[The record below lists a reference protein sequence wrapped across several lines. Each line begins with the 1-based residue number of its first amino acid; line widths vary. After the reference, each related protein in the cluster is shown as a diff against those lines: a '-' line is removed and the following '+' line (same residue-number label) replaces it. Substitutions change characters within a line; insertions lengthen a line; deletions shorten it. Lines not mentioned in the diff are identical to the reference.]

1 MRAWLAIL
9 ALLVIAVV
17 LGKATWNIYT
27 KNSIALENK
36 LAAVRELQDL
46 ENRQKIMADKLT
58 RLKTPEGREE
68 EIRKNLP
75 MAKDGEYVITIVDEK
90 DSKAGSATEATTTVK
105 TSLWQRLFGGSN

>member
-9 ALLVIAVV
+9 ALLIVSVV
-17 LGKATWNIYT
+17 LGKATGSIYT
-27 KNSIALENK
+27 KNSIARENK
-36 LAAVRELQDL
+36 LAAIRELQDL
-46 ENRQKIMADKLT
+46 ESRQKIMADKLA

-90 DSKAGSATEATTTVK
+90 DTKVGSVTEATTTVK
-105 TSLWQRLFGGSN
+105 MGFWEKWFR